1 MNKKKRTMVVV
12 LLGLLLVSA
21 SVGLGFAINY
31 YGQISNSTNDAETEY
46 LLLSIDGNENG
57 IFDEAADYVS
67 GFESQIA
74 FNTVRTPATV
84 TWTYADGVTTE
95 TIDGN
100 NCVSLGSVV
109 IMVVPSATSKTFD
122 LEMKRTAGTM
132 DSDTVFYATATGCS
146 DPVLLNSDKFVFEDL
161 ATTSSAPVEVE
172 VTLYAYL
179 DLSDFDDTTFPPT
192 QILDDVTFTFTATA
206 TL

>member
-1 MNKKKRTMVVV
+1 
-12 LLGLLLVSA
+12 
-21 SVGLGFAINY
+21 
-31 YGQISNSTNDAETEY
+31 
-46 LLLSIDGNENG
+46 
-57 IFDEAADYVS
+57 
-67 GFESQIA
+67 
-74 FNTVRTPATV
+74 
-84 TWTYADGVTTE
+84 
-95 TIDGN
+95 
-100 NCVSLGSVV
+100 
-109 IMVVPSATSKTFD
+109 MVVPSATSKTFD

-161 ATTSSAPVEVE
+161 TTTSSAPVEVE

-179 DLSDFDDTTFPPT
+179 DLSEFDDTTFPPT